1 MNQEWDIQPRAPICR
16 TCGRAYVGRDTVV
29 SILRHGAEGY
39 QREDFCQNCWTATEH
54 AAALSFWRSRFVPPS
69 PPPEEALKKETAE
82 TLLRQLMDK
91 DDPSLRNTI
100 FILAVMLERRRIL
113 VERDV
118 RTREDGLLLRLY
130 EHRHT
135 GETFLIPD
143 PKLRLGEL
151 AAVQQEVIARLGG
164 SEEPASDEPSSP
176 AVSETNDEGTR

>member
-1 MNQEWDIQPRAPICR
+1 MNQEWDIQPRAPVCR
-16 TCGRAYVGRDTVV
+16 TCGHAYVNRDTVV

-39 QREDFCQNCWTATEH
+39 QREDFCQKCWQAAGH
-54 AAALSFWRSRFVPPS
+54 AAVLSFWRSRFTSPP
-69 PPPEEALKKETAE
+69 PPPEEPLKKETAE

-118 RTREDGLLLRLY
+118 QKREDGLLLRLY

-143 PKLRLGEL
+143 PKLRLSEL
-151 AAVQQEVIARLGG
+151 AAIQQ
-164 SEEPASDEPSSP
+164 
-176 AVSETNDEGTR
+176 